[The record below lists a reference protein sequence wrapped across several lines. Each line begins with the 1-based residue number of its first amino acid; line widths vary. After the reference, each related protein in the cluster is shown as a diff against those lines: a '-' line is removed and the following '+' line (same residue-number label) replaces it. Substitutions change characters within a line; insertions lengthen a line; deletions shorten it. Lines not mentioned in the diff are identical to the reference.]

1 MLTAVFIFIF
11 ILVIASVG
19 VAVYFIRGG
28 NKNIARERLFELRDA
43 GKDKK
48 KAAAG
53 GMQEELDKSF
63 FERIIQPKLE
73 AFSKKMEKGKKK
85 KADPVAELLI
95 RAGNP
100 GNLTSG
106 QYQALRLLSAMISIV
121 FIVFITL
128 IGLLPMSLT
137 PGSPPVLPIIFAAVA
152 GGFSFILPQFWLKGK
167 VTKRQKAMR
176 KSLPD
181 LLDLLTVSVEAGLG
195 FDQAMQ
201 KVCERMHTPLTEE
214 FDRMLQEVKLG
225 STRKDALKA
234 VGARAQFPEL
244 DSLISAIIQADTL
257 GVSIGQILRIQSDQL
272 RTKRRQMIEEMAQKL
287 PIKMLFPMIFFI
299 FPTIFIV
306 TLGPIAL
313 KVKDQM

>member
-1 MLTAVFIFIF
+1 MLGAIVFFIFL
-11 ILVIASVG
+11 LVIGGIG
-19 VAVYFIRGG
+19 VAVYFIKGG
-28 NKNIARERLFELRDA
+28 NKNIARERLFELRNV
-43 GKDKK
+43 KDKK
-48 KAAAG
+48 KGAIAG
-53 GMQEELDKSF
+53 SFDQEQLDKSF

-73 AFSKKMEKGKKK
+73 SFSKKMDKGKGKKK
-85 KADPVAELLI
+85 VDATAELLM

-106 QYQALRLLSAMISIV
+106 QFKALQMLSAMISLTFV
-121 FIVFITL
+121 ALLTL
-128 IGLLPMSLT
+128 IGMPLQFAPMF
-137 PGSPPVLPIIFAAVA
+137 GVIAA
-152 GGFSFILPQFWLKGK
+152 GFSFVLPRFWLTKK
-167 VTKRQKAMR
+167 VTTRQKMMR

-195 FDQAMQ
+195 FDQAIQ

-214 FDRMLQEVKLG
+214 FERMLQEVKLG
-225 STRKDALKA
+225 STRKDSLKA
-234 VGARAQFPEL
+234 LAARAQVTEL
-244 DSLISAIIQADTL
+244 DSLISAVIQADTL

-313 KVKDQM
+313 KVKEDM

>member
-1 MLTAVFIFIF
+1 MLGILVGIISV
-11 ILVIASVG
+11 LVIAG
-19 VAVYFIRGG
+19 IGFAVWFMKGAKR
-28 NKNIARERLFELRDA
+28 NIPRERLMELRQA
-43 GKDKK
+43 AKEKK
-48 KAAAG
+48 KVAG
-53 GMQEELDKSF
+53 SYEQEQLEKSF
-63 FERIIQPKLE
+63 FERVIQPVLE
-73 AFSKKMEKGKKK
+73 NFSKKMQKPKGGKKVDK
-85 KADPVAELLI
+85 TAELLM

-106 QYQALRLLSAMISIV
+106 QFKALQLLSAMVSVTFFVFLALLGLIPLQFVMLLIVIS
-121 FIVFITL
+121 
-128 IGLLPMSLT
+128 
-137 PGSPPVLPIIFAAVA
+137 
-152 GGFSFILPQFWLKGK
+152 GGFSFVLPQFWLTSK
-167 VTKRQKAMR
+167 VSKRQKVMR

-201 KVCERMHTPLTEE
+201 KVIERMKNPLTEE

-234 VGARAQFPEL
+234 LGARAQVPEL
-244 DSLISAIIQADTL
+244 DSLIAAVIQADTL

-287 PIKMLFPMIFFI
+287 PIKMLFPMILFI

-306 TLGPIAL
+306 TLGPIAI
-313 KVKDQM
+313 KVWKSV

>member
-1 MLTAVFIFIF
+1 VLGV
-11 ILVIASVG
+11 LVG
-19 VAVYFIRGG
+19 VISVLIVAGLGVAFWFVKGAKR
-28 NKNIARERLFELRDA
+28 NIPRERLQELRQA
-43 GKDKK
+43 AKEKK
-48 KAAAG
+48 KIAG
-53 GMQEELDKSF
+53 SFEQEQLEKSF
-63 FERIIQPKLE
+63 FERVVQPVLE
-73 AFSKKMEKGKKK
+73 NFSKKMQKPKGGKKVDK
-85 KADPVAELLI
+85 TAELLM

-106 QYQALRLLSAMISIV
+106 QFKALQLLSAMVSV
-121 FIVFITL
+121 TFFAFLAL
-128 IGLLPMSLT
+128 IGLIPLQFVMLL
-137 PGSPPVLPIIFAAVA
+137 VAIA
-152 GGFSFILPQFWLKGK
+152 GGFSFVLPQFWLSSK
-167 VTKRQKAMR
+167 VTTRQKQMR

-201 KVCERMHTPLTEE
+201 KVTERMKNPLTEE

-234 VGARAQFPEL
+234 LGARAQVTEL
-244 DSLISAIIQADTL
+244 DSLIAAIIQADTL

-287 PIKMLFPMIFFI
+287 PIKMLFPMILFI

-313 KVKDQM
+313 KVWKSM

>member
-1 MLTAVFIFIF
+1 MLGAI
-11 ILVIASVG
+11 VG
-19 VAVYFIRGG
+19 VITVLILAALGVAFWFIKGANR
-28 NKNIARERLFELRDA
+28 NIPRERLMELRQTV
-43 GKDKK
+43 KEKK
-48 KAAAG
+48 KSTG
-53 GMQEELDKSF
+53 SYEQEQLDKNF
-63 FERIIQPKLE
+63 FERIVQPVLE
-73 AFSKKMEKGKKK
+73 NFSKKMQKPKGGKKIDK
-85 KADPVAELLI
+85 TAELLA

-106 QYQALRLLSAMISIV
+106 QFKALQLLSAMCSV
-121 FIVFITL
+121 TFFAFLAL
-128 IGLLPMSLT
+128 IGIVPLQFVMLL
-137 PGSPPVLPIIFAAVA
+137 VAIA
-152 GGFSFILPQFWLKGK
+152 GGFSFVVPQFWLTSK
-167 VTKRQKAMR
+167 VTARQKKMR

-201 KVCERMHTPLTEE
+201 KVIERMHTPLTEE

-225 STRKDALKA
+225 STRKEALKA
-234 VGARAQFPEL
+234 LGARAQVAEL
-244 DSLISAIIQADTL
+244 DTLISAVIQADTL

-287 PIKMLFPMIFFI
+287 PIKMLFPMILFI

-313 KVKDQM
+313 KVWKSM

>member
-1 MLTAVFIFIF
+1 MLGLLVGFIT
-11 ILVIASVG
+11 ILIAAG
-19 VAVYFIRGG
+19 IGIGVYFIKGG
-28 NKNIARERLFELRDA
+28 NKNIARERLLELQNF
-43 GKDKK
+43 GKEQKK
-48 KAAAG
+48 KIAG
-53 GMQEELDKSF
+53 SYEQEQLQKSF

-73 AFSKKMEKGKKK
+73 KFSKKIDKGAKGARKVDK
-85 KADPVAELLI
+85 IAELLI
-95 RAGNP
+95 QAGNP

-106 QYQALRLLSAMISIV
+106 QFKALQLLSAMISVTFFAFLALVQILPLQ
-121 FIVFITL
+121 FAPMLAL
-128 IGLLPMSLT
+128 IG
-137 PGSPPVLPIIFAAVA
+137 A
-152 GGFSFILPQFWLKGK
+152 GFSFVLPKFWLGSK
-167 VTKRQKAMR
+167 VTKRRKMMR

-195 FDQAMQ
+195 FDQAIQ

-214 FDRMLQEVKLG
+214 FERMLQEVKLG

-234 VGARAQFPEL
+234 ICARAQVSEL
-244 DSLISAIIQADTL
+244 DSLIAAVIQADTL
-257 GVSIGQILRIQSDQL
+257 GVSIGQILRIQSEAL

-313 KVKDQM
+313 KVMKEMG